1 LSKVK
6 IGTVALGGC
15 LGCHMSLLDL
25 DETLRDL
32 ALAGKIE
39 IVFSPPLMDV
49 KDPPAA
55 DVFIVE
61 GAVSS
66 EEDVE
71 VVKKVRER
79 CKILVAVGD
88 CACLRG
94 NLTMRNLY
102 KKDEVL
108 KCAYV
113 ETDSTTKGKVPS
125 GKELP
130 ELLEKARPVDKI
142 VKVDCFAPGCPPS
155 PKVLK
160 YVLTELL
167 NGVIPTVPPE
177 LLHYD

>member
-1 LSKVK
+1 MSKVR

-15 LGCHMSLLDL
+15 LGCHMNILDL
-25 DETLRDL
+25 DEVLRDL
-32 ALAGKIE
+32 VLANKIE

-49 KDPPAA
+49 KDPPEA
-55 DVFIVE
+55 DVFLVE
-61 GAVSS
+61 GAVNH

-71 VVKKVRER
+71 MIKKVRAR
-79 CKILVAVGD
+79 TKILVAVGD
-88 CACLRG
+88 CACVRG
-94 NLTMRNLY
+94 ILTIRNLH

-108 KCAYV
+108 KRAYV
-113 ETDSTTKGKVPS
+113 ETESTKNGKVPT

-130 ELLEKARPVDKI
+130 ELLDKGVPVDKM
-142 VKVDCFAPGCPPS
+142 VKVDCYVPGCPPS

-177 LLHYD
+177 MLHYD